1 MPTFNGTSGN
11 DTIQGSNVNDTINA
25 FGGQDLASGEGGD
38 DVINGD
44 GGNDT
49 LFGDVG
55 LGTAPGMDS
64 TALKLDIN
72 NVVSQTYTGN
82 NASAGDS
89 AVYSNV
95 AQLAD
100 GTQISGRLILVSK
113 SDPNMT
119 VDLTGFSGGEI
130 LLNGAGSGD
139 TAEFRFEFF
148 DPATGNAVA
157 LNSVA
162 TFNDLDRNNLT
173 DREAVTLQDSSFSS
187 FGVASDTSLN
197 VTTGAGTVTAAGGE
211 QNNPSDQDAWFSA
224 EFENR
229 EFIEFS
235 LESRST
241 NSGFTFSGDLI
252 DDVVV
257 TPIEAGDDTIN
268 GGSGQDQL
276 FGQGGE
282 DSLSGGSGNDTLDG
296 GVGDDTLLGGEG
308 QDLLL
313 GGLGNDIL
321 NGGLGNDVLEGG
333 DGTDILTSGDG
344 DDTVQGGMGS
354 DTFNFDGV
362 GNHTILG
369 GEDTDGTD
377 IDILDLTGFGGAASS
392 VTQTGPESGFVEF
405 FDTNGNVTRV
415 VNYSEVE
422 QVVICFTPGTRL
434 ATVRGEIAVENLRE
448 GDKVFTRDNGIQTLA
463 WSGKRD
469 LNARELA
476 DRPEF
481 NPVHIRQG
489 ALGNNAPE
497 RDMVV
502 SPNHRM
508 LITSNMADVLFGER
522 EVLIAAKHLISL
534 DGVDQALTPSVQ
546 YIHLIFEKHEIVLAN
561 GAWTESFQPGD
572 HSLKGIASAQRCEII
587 ALFPELET
595 VAGMDNYGAA
605 RRSLKKHEA
614 AYLSRQLG

>member
-1 MPTFNGTSGN
+1 MPTFNGTSNN
-11 DTIQGSNVNDTINA
+11 DTIQGSNDNDTING
-25 FGGQDLASGEGGD
+25 FNSQDLISGEGGD
-38 DVINGD
+38 DLINGGD
-44 GGNDT
+44 GNDT

-55 LGTAPGMDS
+55 IGTAPGTDS
-64 TALKLDIN
+64 SPLTLSIN

-119 VDLTGFSGGEI
+119 VDLTGGAGFEI
-130 LLNGAGSGD
+130 LMNGNGTGD

-148 DPATGNAVA
+148 DPASGNAIA

-162 TFNDLDRNNLT
+162 TFNDLDRNSVT
-173 DREAVTLQDSSFSS
+173 DREAVILQESSFSA
-187 FGVASDTSLN
+187 FGVSSDTSLN
-197 VTTGAGTVTAAGGE
+197 VSTGAGTVTAAGGE

-235 LESRST
+235 LEARDT

-257 TPIEAGDDTIN
+257 TPIEAGNDTLN
-268 GGSGQDQL
+268 GGGGQDQI
-276 FGQGGE
+276 FGQGGD
-282 DSLSGGSGNDTLDG
+282 DSLNGGGGDDTLDG
-296 GVGDDTLLGGEG
+296 GTGDDTLTGGNGQDSLLGGAGNDSLNGENGDDILEGGEG
-308 QDLLL
+308 
-313 GGLGNDIL
+313 N
-321 NGGLGNDVLEGG
+321 
-333 DGTDILTSGDG
+333 DILTSGGGNDRL
-344 DDTVQGGMGS
+344 DGGMGN

-362 GNHTILG
+362 GNHTIVG
-369 GEDTDGTD
+369 GEDADGSD
-377 IDILDLTGFGGAASS
+377 IDVLDLTGFGATSS
-392 VTQTGPESGFVEF
+392 VTQTGAESGFVEF

-422 QVVICFTPGTRL
+422 QVVICFTPGTYV
-434 ATVRGEIAVENLRE
+434 ATVRGEVAVENLRE

-463 WSGKRD
+463 WAGKRD
-469 LNARELA
+469 LTGRELT
-476 DRPEF
+476 DNPEF
-481 NPVHIRQG
+481 NPVHIRKG
-489 ALGNNAPE
+489 ALGNGVPE

-508 LITSNMADVLFGER
+508 LITSNIADVLFGER
-522 EVLIAAKHLISL
+522 EVLVAAKHLTSL
-534 DGVDQALTPSVQ
+534 DGVDQIKTPNVQ
-546 YIHLIFEKHEIVLAN
+546 YIHLMFEQHEIILAD

-572 HSLKGIASAQRCEII
+572 HSLNGIASAQRSEII
-587 ALFPELET
+587 TLFPELGT
-595 VAGMDNYGAA
+595 IAGLDNYGAA

-614 AYLSRQLG
+614 AYLSRRLG